1 MHNLHPYQLGSMSTM
16 SSPRTEMSVPTALPE
31 TDESRLM
38 FYAEVLMANVPSL
51 IADLSSAKYAFL
63 SFSEKT
69 RNEVKQKSALIQA
82 IGRTFTSLQN
92 ASKSLIE
99 ARQSLQ
105 EYETKLV
112 RAAPP
117 TFVTSAEALHLS
129 SARANGDTTGAEQNG
144 SASAEVTAAELRRLS
159 TASPD
164 NMVILN
170 EEDIGPVREAEEAYE
185 KESTVYAEI
194 AKACNQMEDAFD
206 HAHDQCRVMTEHVQ
220 DLKWKFD
227 EVYNGWK
234 GAERERRVV
243 RAMRDELAD
252 RRAIMTEALRG
263 IKAVEDECRAQEFKI
278 IERSIAQAQAEVDA
292 IKAELQ
298 TKRSRYELELA
309 TYQIAYKEQQAEVES
324 LREHCKLLRSHQ
336 RDLEILAKKQQLEEV
351 DRNCLRKLM
360 MAALTLTPS
369 KYGSA
374 EDRTLTSEQQT
385 EVRND
390 HLLVSALAARISI
403 LEEQRKMVGGLLV
416 SARGM
421 GKSDDVSAT
430 VEQIRSLLEPEI
442 QLDEDALMGE

>member
-1 MHNLHPYQLGSMSTM
+1 MSTM
-16 SSPRTEMSVPTALPE
+16 SSPRSEMSVSTALPE

-69 RNEVKQKSALIQA
+69 RIEVKQKSALIQS

-92 ASKSLIE
+92 SSKSLIA

-105 EYETKLV
+105 ECETKLV

-129 SARANGDTTGAEQNG
+129 SARAHGGTTGAEQNG
-144 SASAEVTAAELRRLS
+144 NASAEATAAELRRLS
-159 TASPD
+159 AATPD
-164 NMVILN
+164 NVVILN
-170 EEDIGPVREAEEAYE
+170 EEDIRPVREAEEAYE
-185 KESTVYAEI
+185 KESAVYAEI
-194 AKACNQMEDAFD
+194 AKACNKMEDAFD

-234 GAERERRVV
+234 SAERERWVV
-243 RAMRDELAD
+243 RVMRDELED
-252 RRAIMTEALRG
+252 RRAIMTEALLG
-263 IKAVEDECRAQEFKI
+263 IKAVEEECRAQEFRI
-278 IERSIAQAQAEVDA
+278 IEGSIAHAQAEADV

-298 TKRSRYELELA
+298 AKRSRYELELA

-336 RDLEILAKKQQLEEV
+336 RDLEILAKKQQLEEM

-360 MAALTLTPS
+360 MATLTLTPS
-369 KYGSA
+369 KYGKA
-374 EDRTLTSEQQT
+374 EDRTLTSEQQM

-390 HLLVSALAARISI
+390 HLLVSVLAARISV
-403 LEEQRKMVGGLLV
+403 LEEQRKTIGGLLA

-421 GKSDDVSAT
+421 GKSNDVSAT
-430 VEQIRSLLEPEI
+430 VEQIRTLLEPEV
-442 QLDEDALMGE
+442 QLDEDALTGD